1 MISQNTQTHT
11 VMENTLSDVIFE
23 PSEADFEFV
32 DAMCDG
38 LDESFRVPSVEEVN
52 AQVEAAEHF
61 DSMQAYFESSPE
73 LRVVGRVTGWLC

>member
-38 LDESFRVPSVEEVN
+38 LDASFRVPSVEEMN
-52 AQVEAAEHF
+52 TQIRDAEHF
-61 DSMQAYFESSPE
+61 DSLQDYFECTP
-73 LRVVGRVTGWLC
+73 VGRVAGRVLGWLC